1 MKIAG
6 AMMMNKLLLCTLS
19 AIMFSILCLESP
31 PAPQTP
37 KGTNGIDRPKR
48 D

>member
-1 MKIAG
+1 MRILMLICLA
-6 AMMMNKLLLCTLS
+6 
-19 AIMFSILCLESP
+19 SILCLESP
-31 PAPQTP
+31 PAPPTP